1 MELELQQEFEKELE
15 LLKTDGLKTN
25 VLHLEYE
32 EKVRG
37 MQDEKEQI
45 LKEAHSLEEAAQ
57 ILHGR
62 RRELG
67 KIYKDAAPPLFREY
81 IFYATEKKYGD
92 PLGPDYETLRKRK
105 TPEQIIESSARPIE
119 DLDNRLTV
127 EGFAQW
133 FYDVYEKQKE

>member
-1 MELELQQEFEKELE
+1 
-15 LLKTDGLKTN
+15 
-25 VLHLEYE
+25 
-32 EKVRG
+32 
-37 MQDEKEQI
+37 MQDEKERI

>member
-1 MELELQQEFEKELE
+1 MKEEFERELK
-15 LLKTDGLKTN
+15 LLREGGLKN
-25 VLHLEYE
+25 NPLRREYE
-32 EKVRG
+32 QQVRDLSAYRDALASAGESKEVIARLLHEK
-37 MQDEKEQI
+37 
-45 LKEAHSLEEAAQ
+45 
-57 ILHGR
+57 

-67 KIYKDAAPPLFREY
+67 KMYKDAAPPLFREY
-81 IFYATEKKYGD
+81 KLYATEKKYGD